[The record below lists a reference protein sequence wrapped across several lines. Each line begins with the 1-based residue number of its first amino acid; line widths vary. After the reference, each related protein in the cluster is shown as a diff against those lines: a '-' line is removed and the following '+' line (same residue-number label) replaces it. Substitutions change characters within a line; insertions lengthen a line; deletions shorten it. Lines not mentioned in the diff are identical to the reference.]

1 MNENTMTIEEAVK
14 AEMAPSQERRTY
26 LALPMTVDG
35 FIAQRKQPQ
44 KATLHDQ
51 VEHLYLAMYQNEEF
65 RKLREP
71 VYREQSVEGD
81 LRDDD
86 ARAAMMIRDEAKR
99 KGDLMV
105 AREKLAVIRRSILVV
120 ETRYNAT
127 RRQRLALA
135 MAQ

>member
-14 AEMAPSQERRTY
+14 AEMAPSQEQRTY

>member
-1 MNENTMTIEEAVK
+1 MNESTMTIEEAVA
-14 AEMAPSQERRTY
+14 AEMAPSQEQRTY
-26 LALPMTVDG
+26 LALPQTVDG

-51 VEHLYLAMYQNEEF
+51 VEHLYLSMYQNEEF

-99 KGDLMV
+99 KGDLMM
-105 AREKLAVIRRSILVV
+105 AREKLTVIRRSILVV